1 MNGND
6 VFDESFTMYM
16 QWLFVLF
23 FSCCIPCW
31 NPSCLD
37 VMREKYISQIGYK
50 SNEFSLDYHQICQK
64 TLEGAL
70 KKDPKLHL
78 YENVNSSGG

>member
-6 VFDESFTMYM
+6 VFHESFTMYM

-37 VMREKYISQIGYK
+37 VMREIYFANWI
-50 SNEFSLDYHQICQK
+50 
-64 TLEGAL
+64 
-70 KKDPKLHL
+70 
-78 YENVNSSGG
+78 